1 MIKKLVRIGVGVLT
15 TILALLVLWHF
26 RTVVAYGLISLMLAA
41 SIKPLFIRLVGKKL
55 FANILWIFTYILVV
69 FGLLFV
75 VFLVVRTSAAELS
88 NLAQNASV
96 RDNWR
101 LPEWMSV
108 SFRKT
113 ILLWLPSPSVL
124 FQSIIGPDGVLV
136 LPALLGIAQNIGG
149 MVTAGAVILILSVY
163 WSTSHT
169 HFERLWLSLLPSDRR
184 KRARD
189 IWQTVE
195 FEIGAYIRGQ
205 GLFSLL
211 VGFCLGVGYWII
223 GSPSPNLLGLIGALA
238 SLVPFVGGVLAI
250 IPIIIIGLITSVEI
264 SIITGIYT
272 IIVLIVIQIWIK
284 PKLFNRRW
292 DSPILN
298 VILMIALADAFGIL
312 GIIVAPPIT
321 AICLILWNRLV
332 IHRVSEGGA
341 TDLSDLKERLATI
354 SQTIDAMEE
363 PRPPLITSSMERLC
377 NLVAAAEPVL
387 MEEMQ
392 TESPDPSFFSD

>member
-1 MIKKLVRIGVGVLT
+1 MIKNIVRIGVGVLT
-15 TILALLVLWHF
+15 TILALMVLWHF
-26 RTVVAYGLISLMLAA
+26 RIVVSYGLISLMLAA
-41 SIKPLFIRLVGKKL
+41 SIKPLFTRLVGKKL
-55 FANILWIFTYILVV
+55 FTRILWIIFYILVLV
-69 FGLLFV
+69 GLLFV
-75 VFLVVRTSAAELS
+75 VFLVVRTSATEFS
-88 NLAQNASV
+88 ILAQNASA

-113 ILLWLPSPSVL
+113 LLIWLPSPSVL
-124 FQSIIGPDGVLV
+124 FQNIIGPDGALV

-149 MVTAGAVILILSVY
+149 VMTAGAVILILSVY
-163 WSTSHT
+163 WSTSQT
-169 HFERLWLSLLPSDRR
+169 HFERLWLSLLPSNQR

-205 GLFSLL
+205 GLYSLL
-211 VGFCLGVGYWII
+211 VGFCLGLGFWII

-238 SLVPFVGGVLAI
+238 SLVPFIGGVLI
-250 IPIIIIGLITSVEI
+250 IVIIIIIGLLTSVEI
-264 SIITGIYT
+264 SVITGIFT
-272 IIVLIVIQIWIK
+272 IIVLVVIQIWIK
-284 PKLFNRRW
+284 PKLFDRRW

-298 VILMIALADAFGIL
+298 VILMIALADTFGIL

-332 IHRVSEGGA
+332 IHRISEGAA
-341 TDLSDLKERLATI
+341 TDLSDLKERLAAI
-354 SQTIDAMEE
+354 MQTIDAMEE
-363 PRPPLITSSMERLC
+363 PHPPLITSSMERLS

-387 MEEMQ
+387 REKVQ
-392 TESPDPSFFSD
+392 AESPDPHLISD

>member
-1 MIKKLVRIGVGVLT
+1 MIKNLVRIGVGVLT

-26 RTVVAYGLISLMLAA
+26 RIVVAYGLISLMLAA
-41 SIKPLFIRLVGKKL
+41 SIKPLFTRLVGKKL
-55 FANILWIFTYILVV
+55 FVKILWIFTYILVV
-69 FGLLFV
+69 LGLLFV
-75 VFLVVRTSAAELS
+75 AFLVVRASATELS
-88 NLAQNASV
+88 ILAQNASV

-101 LPEWMSV
+101 LPKWMSV

-124 FQSIIGPDGVLV
+124 FQNIIGPDGALV

-149 MVTAGAVILILSVY
+149 IVTAGAVILILSVY
-163 WSTSHT
+163 WSTSQA
-169 HFERLWLSLLPSDRR
+169 HFERLWLSLLPSDQR

-195 FEIGAYIRGQ
+195 FEISAYIRGQ

-211 VGFCLGVGYWII
+211 VGFSLGVGYWII

-238 SLVPFVGGVLAI
+238 SLVPFVGGVLII

-272 IIVLIVIQIWIK
+272 IIVLVVIQIWIK
-284 PKLFNRRW
+284 PKIFDRRW
-292 DSPILN
+292 DNPILN
-298 VILMIALADAFGIL
+298 VILMIALADTFGIL

-332 IHRVSEGGA
+332 IHRVSDGAA

-354 SQTIDAMEE
+354 SQTIDAMQE
-363 PRPPLITSSMERLC
+363 PHPPLITSSMERLC
-377 NLVAAAEPVL
+377 NLITEAEPVL
-387 MEEMQ
+387 KGEEGVG
-392 TESPDPSFFSD
+392 